1 MQDVKRRKPKKVKG
15 NRRRVEKEPRDW
27 RKLFTRLLRAGL
39 VLGGIALLVTGALLG
54 TELVRDSDYFTVH
67 NVRVSGNSRV
77 GTEEITGIADV
88 RTGTGI
94 FALDLPRIGRKIA
107 ENPWIDTVEVVRSL
121 PDEVVISVTEHQPRA
136 VVQLDYLYY
145 ANGAGKVFKLLDSTD
160 SLDYPFIT
168 GVDRQYLLDRPDEVA
183 AWVRQALALTEAL
196 QGRRLFTLDD
206 VSEIRVD
213 REDGLVVYTNDFGVP
228 ILFGRD
234 DFSAKLDRLERLY
247 GELKPRL
254 TALHYIDLNVAD
266 RVVVKVDPKYA
277 AGRSEKQGRKGVS

>member
-67 NVRVSGNSRV
+67 NVRVNGNSRV
-77 GTEEITGIADV
+77 SEQEITGIADV

-94 FALDLPRIGRKIA
+94 FDLDLPRIGRKIA

-196 QGRRLFTLDD
+196 QGRRLFTFDD

>member
-39 VLGGIALLVTGALLG
+39 VLGGLALLVTGALLG

-67 NVRVSGNSRV
+67 NVRVNGNSRV
-77 GTEEITGIADV
+77 SEQEITGIADV

-94 FALDLPRIGRKIA
+94 FDLDLPRIGRKIA

-145 ANGAGKVFKLLDSTD
+145 ANGAGKVFKLLDSSD

-196 QGRRLFTLDD
+196 QGRRLFTFDD

-247 GELKPRL
+247 AELKPRL